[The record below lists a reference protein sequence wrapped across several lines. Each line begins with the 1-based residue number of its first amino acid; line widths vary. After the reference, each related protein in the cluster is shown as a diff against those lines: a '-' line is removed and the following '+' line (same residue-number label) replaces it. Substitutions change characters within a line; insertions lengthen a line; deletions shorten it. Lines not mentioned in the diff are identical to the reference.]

1 MKWNTSLAAA
11 LTLLLAGCGGAAD
24 YAPETATALMASS
37 PAAQSWQDE
46 GESSA
51 QTWRAADGS
60 VRSRPRS
67 PRIEAGATP
76 ADTAPAI
83 PLDQPGPAQPGAGY
97 DYPRQ
102 GAGAPVQ
109 EALPDPVAAARGPV
123 GSSRSGGGEQRYD
136 ETGYAGVRAV
146 AGGGEADGA
155 IVAVHRSLAPDSV
168 VEVTALDT
176 GRTILVLITGTME
189 PGADHP
195 IDLSAGAAR
204 LLGTQPG
211 RIPVRIRTVTATP
224 MDVAALHAGRPAG
237 DRSEAPPVLLNA
249 LRKRLPPTIASTSA
263 PPHRAG
269 PGASPGPTVAT
280 PPRAAMR
287 GRYFVQIAALSSAG
301 NAQSLAHRMGGFVK
315 QGGGLHRVQLG
326 PFATQREAEAAR
338 AGAAR
343 AGYGDARVFAV
354 N

>member
-1 MKWNTSLAAA
+1 MQWNNSLIA
-11 LTLLLAGCGGAAD
+11 LSLLLAGCGGAGAN
-24 YAPETATALMASS
+24 YAAETMAPAPGS
-37 PAAQSWQDE
+37 PAAQSWQGGGD
-46 GESSA
+46 
-51 QTWRAADGS
+51 TWRAADGS

-67 PRIEAGATP
+67 PRIEPGATP

-83 PLDQPGPAQPGAGY
+83 PLDGPEWSPRGAYNAPGTGA
-97 DYPRQ
+97 
-102 GAGAPVQ
+102 APQ

-123 GSSRSGGGEQRYD
+123 GSSRGPGEQRYD
-136 ETGYAGVRAV
+136 EIGYAGVRAV
-146 AGGGEADGA
+146 AGGGDADGA
-155 IVAVHRSLAPDSV
+155 IVAVHRSLAPDTI

-176 GRTILVLITGTME
+176 GRTILVLITGSME

-204 LLGTQPG
+204 QLGAQPR
-211 RIPVRIRTVTATP
+211 RIPVRIRTVAATP
-224 MDVAALHAGRPAG
+224 MDVAALHNGRAAGE
-237 DRSEAPPVLLNA
+237 RSDAPPVLLTA
-249 LRKRLPPTIASTSA
+249 LRKRLPAGAVAARPVPPRHAAA
-263 PPHRAG
+263 PV
-269 PGASPGPTVAT
+269 ASPRPTPAA
-280 PPRAAMR
+280 PPRAVR
-287 GRYFVQIAALSSAG
+287 GRYFVQVAALSSAG